1 MLYINASDI
10 VKILSLHEMVD
21 SIEKALLLM
30 SKKQFFM
37 PERFHI
43 AKGNNTL
50 LLMPCFTEK
59 YFGTKLVSVFPD
71 NVQKGRPVIYGN
83 MMLNIGDTGEVAAI
97 IDGAKLTAMRT
108 GAVGGLGVRYLAPE
122 KSRSL
127 AIIGAGVQG
136 THQAIF
142 ACNEADISKI
152 YVYDLKE
159 ENIKFLEQQ
168 LNIWHKNVSV
178 KKVESPLEAI
188 EKSEIVITATN
199 SLEPVIP
206 DNKDLLKNKTF
217 IGIGSYKP
225 DMREF
230 SKSLFDLADIV
241 FVDTMVA
248 KKESGDIAT
257 PLQES
262 WIKDDQVIEI
272 TELVAAKVL
281 VDKKTEK
288 TQVFKSVGMGLFDLV
303 VAETLFEKAV
313 KLNIGQKIIT

>member
-10 VKILSLHEMVD
+10 VKILSLHEIVD
-21 SIEKALLLM
+21 SIEKALLIM
-30 SKKQFFM
+30 SKKQFSM

-43 AKGNNTL
+43 PQGNNTL
-50 LLMPCFTEK
+50 LLMPCFTDK

-71 NVQKGRPVIYGN
+71 NVQKEKPVIYGN
-83 MMLNIGDTGEVAAI
+83 MILNIGDTGEVAAI

-127 AIIGAGVQG
+127 GIIGAGVQG
-136 THQAIF
+136 MHQAVF
-142 ACNEADISKI
+142 ACSEADISKI

-159 ENIKFLEQQ
+159 ENVKSFEQQ
-168 LNIWHKNVSV
+168 VNIWHKDVNIE
-178 KKVESPLEAI
+178 KVESPLEAI
-188 EKSEIVITATN
+188 EKSEIVITATT

-206 DNKDLLKNKTF
+206 DNKELLKNKTF

-230 SKSLFDLADIV
+230 SKALFELADIV

-248 KKESGDIAT
+248 KKESGDLAT
-257 PLQES
+257 PIQES
-262 WIKDDQVIEI
+262 WIKDDQILEI
-272 TELVAAKVL
+272 ADLVAEKVL
-281 VDKKTEK
+281 VNKKTEK
-288 TQVFKSVGMGLFDLV
+288 TQVFKSVGMGLFDLI
-303 VAETLFEKAV
+303 VAQALFEKAI